1 MSLPDGPKSPR
12 IWQMLQWITMPF
24 SFMRGCSDRYGDRFT
39 VFLSQRLPPV
49 VFFSNP
55 KALQVIMTSDD
66 SELFDSPGDLNTLL
80 EPLLGTQSLMGL
92 SGDRHRRMR
101 QLLMPSFHG
110 ERMRS
115 YGQLI
120 RDITEEVMRERVAG
134 KTFPVRKSM
143 QKISMRV
150 ILRAVFGL
158 NEGARYQQLERLLAT
173 MLDRMSN
180 PLSVS
185 LLFFPMLRQDF
196 GPLSP
201 WGSFVRARREIDQLI
216 YAEIAERRT
225 HLDPSRNDILTL
237 LMSARDEAGEAL
249 TDAELRDELMTLL
262 VAGHETTATAITWAL
277 YWIHK
282 FPTIRQQ
289 LLKELQALDGP
300 LDPTVV
306 FRLPYLNA
314 VCSETLRIYPVGMT
328 LFARVTKST
337 VELMGSSLEP
347 GTVVIGC
354 IYLAHHREDVY
365 PDPDEFKPERFLERH
380 YSPFEYLPFGGGVR
394 RCIGMAFAQFE
405 MKLVISGILSG
416 FELAL
421 ADSRSVRPVR
431 RGITSGPSPFRMVV
445 KEHRS

>member
-1 MSLPDGPKSPR
+1 
-12 IWQMLQWITMPF
+12 
-24 SFMRGCSDRYGDRFT
+24 
-39 VFLSQRLPPV
+39 V
-49 VFFSNP
+49 
-55 KALQVIMTSDD
+55 
-66 SELFDSPGDLNTLL
+66 
-80 EPLLGTQSLMGL
+80 MGL

-120 RDITEEVMRERVAG
+120 RDITWEVMSQRGAG
-134 KTFPVRKSM
+134 ESFPVRKFM

-150 ILRAVFGL
+150 ILRAVFGV
-158 NEGARYQQLERLLAT
+158 NEGTRYQQLERLLGT
-173 MLDRMSN
+173 LLDGVSN

-185 LLFFPMLRQDF
+185 FLFVPMLRQDF

-201 WGSFVRARREIDQLI
+201 WGSFIRARRRIDQLI
-216 YAEIAERRT
+216 YDEIAERRT
-225 HLDPSRNDILTL
+225 HPDASRNDILTL

-249 TDAELRDELMTLL
+249 TDAELRDELITLL
-262 VAGHETTATAITWAL
+262 LAGHETTATAITWAL

-282 FPTIRQQ
+282 FPTVRNQ
-289 LLKELQALDGP
+289 LLNELQALDAP
-300 LDPTVV
+300 LDFSTL

-314 VCSETLRIYPVGMT
+314 VCCETLRIYPVIMAT
-328 LFARVTKST
+328 FARVTKSRI
-337 VELMGSSLEP
+337 ELMGSSLEP
-347 GTVVIGC
+347 GTIVVGC
-354 IYLAHHREDVY
+354 IYLAHRCEDVY
-365 PDPDEFKPERFLERH
+365 PDPDEFRPERFLERH

-421 ADSRSVRPVR
+421 ADNRSVRPVR
-431 RGITSGPSPFRMVV
+431 RGLTSGPSPFRMVV
-445 KEHRS
+445 KEHRPNPRSKRDCVSG